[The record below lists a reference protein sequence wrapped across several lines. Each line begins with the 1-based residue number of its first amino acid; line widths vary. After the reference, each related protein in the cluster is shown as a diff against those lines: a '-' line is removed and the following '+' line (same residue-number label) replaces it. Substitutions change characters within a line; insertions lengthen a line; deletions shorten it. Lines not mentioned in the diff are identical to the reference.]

1 MIWANLNII
10 YQFLNAA
17 HFQEHNT
24 LTIIFMKLIFYWYR
38 RLESPC
44 ESIKRACKDSDHL
57 HARQFKWNHKTSA
70 SICSLCELQRYIDS
84 AIRIKNISTNPM
96 AWLNQH
102 IRVTDLSLVAIDQF
116 TISIKLLV
124 FFSLMIWILFIGNPC
139 FLLTITSTVRFNDY
153 HVKYNRGLNERGHGR
168 CPSSLNNGYVSYC
181 TVV

>member
-17 HFQEHNT
+17 HFQEHNI

-84 AIRIKNISTNPM
+84 ATRIKNISTNPM

-102 IRVTDLSLVAIDQF
+102 IRVTDFSLVAIDQF
-116 TISIKLLV
+116 NWLLAVPCIQNWGIQFSDVIACQKLLRH
-124 FFSLMIWILFIGNPC
+124 IWNRD
-139 FLLTITSTVRFNDY
+139 TSPETNIY
-153 HVKYNRGLNERGHGR
+153 HSKACN
-168 CPSSLNNGYVSYC
+168 S
-181 TVV
+181 